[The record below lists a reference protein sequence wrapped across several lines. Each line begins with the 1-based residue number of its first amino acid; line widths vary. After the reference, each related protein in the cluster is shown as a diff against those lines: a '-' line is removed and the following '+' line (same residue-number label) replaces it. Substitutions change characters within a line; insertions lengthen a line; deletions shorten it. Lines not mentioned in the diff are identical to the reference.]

1 MKRLLFALFAIA
13 LLTPFAL
20 QRDGQAQT
28 TPMFTDSSAETVYLQ
43 SASDGSGSGNAITI
57 ISPSV
62 QNGAS
67 SICDIG
73 SARGV
78 GGSGAVTHVTT
89 GGTDL
94 SSSFNSTRIISGG
107 VTMCRTQY
115 TGAASVSTRVAAS
128 LTHIHLAITVRPGAT
143 DPVSDTKNVTIKL
156 VNLDTDKAAL
166 DALYAATGGASWTNN
181 TNWTNEWRSRASWTL
196 TSSGAQSFG
205 GGALGFRVGT
215 YGTPIAIT
223 LWDPGGTHP
232 NSLCVG
238 VPYGPRQIMWFPNI
252 NSYRQRTSNG
262 AACRTGPDRMA
273 GIHVRIT
280 KGTTSFVIAGGVP
293 NSDSNWD
300 RNRDVNGGTLPNVMV
315 SGESFTFEYVSR
327 TQVGDRHGVTV
338 SSGRVTGLALPSNNL
353 RGGPLPDALGE
364 LTALTTLNLSG
375 NAGLDDGPIPAALTS
390 LTALTTLNLG
400 TTGLCSN
407 ASTSAWVAAIATTTV
422 TACAGPTFA
431 TAAASFTQDA
441 SATSAS
447 YAITIGTGNLPG
459 GTDVCSVAEAAENA
473 SAAPA
478 DHDSST
484 GTAIT
489 GFSASVTS
497 ANTCTLSYSG
507 AALTRTAGTREAIS
521 LTLNVG
527 DGLQPAD
534 PDDTIDVTIKLLDL
548 ETDKAALAALFT
560 NTSGSGWTEGWG
572 RTFPFTGAA
581 GASGTGY
588 YSGFFGSVRGG
599 ASTALTANGTAYTLT
614 AVYITSGN
622 AIGAVVVP
630 EGTAS
635 DFDGLNLTI
644 GGTTLAFS
652 DASDSTGF
660 GQRIFSW
667 GTVSPALA
675 ASDLTGSFEAAVWGV
690 GDAGALHG
698 VTVTNNRVTAIELP
712 GNNLFGAL
720 PRASM
725 AELTRLATLDLS
737 GNVDLDGG
745 PTSEIAALTLDQ
757 ISDLVAGSLGMESLT
772 TLDLTG
778 TGICF
783 AKTPASRTA
792 AQIAWL
798 AAIEARSG
806 GSAAVSDCGPRFVR
820 DRITVLFDTNWPAN
834 VGKGWADPDGPPG
847 AGVAPFIGG
856 ALGTPV
862 CPTTGNNGWAVRQAA
877 SPDPDNFVRPGAG
890 TTFVNGFAMSTQAAN
905 SSCHVSYNFGSPQS
919 SYYMAGTRE
928 AISIL
933 LRLNNGVNHLGASDT
948 SVDDDIE
955 ITIRLMHNGTDLA
968 ALQAFYDGA
977 GGASWTTNT
986 NWSGAATTGATLG
999 TTNPWHGVTL
1009 GTSGVNQ
1016 NRVTAL
1022 DLSDNN
1028 LAGASAPALL
1038 GELTRLANL
1047 DLSDNANLA
1056 GPIPAVW
1063 AEMVSMLTIDLRG
1076 TGLCAEATNARVQ
1089 AWLTSVRAKSGSS
1102 VNVPSCEPQFA
1113 EDAVTFALDAGEAG
1127 PTVIGTPAFSPSLV
1141 GGTARCTLDGAV
1153 ANASGDAAM
1162 HATTGTDSSSLFT
1175 VNAST
1180 CAISYTGSGATRTAT
1195 TLEAYS
1201 LTISLDD
1208 GVGDGLLA
1216 DDTIDVTVRL
1226 VDADTDQAALDALYT
1241 ATTGGSWTTA
1251 TCWATACDVVFR
1263 TFPIS
1268 GGDAATRSGY
1278 ASAGATGS
1286 LRSGNGQITL
1296 SGTTYTLYDIQR
1308 RNLDANTPILLSFT
1322 PSGMASHFDGLKIRI
1337 GSVTLELDSA
1347 TESTFALSGGGGR
1360 SFRWSSTALT
1370 RATMMGNFDLEL
1382 LRSDATPPPS
1392 VRHGVTVDA
1401 NGRVTGLNLNNNN
1414 LAGNIP
1420 AELADLT
1427 KLRTLDL
1434 GGNGATL
1441 RLATPGTGL
1450 TGLTALTSLTLTG
1463 SGICEDTMPDDGT
1476 LAMSVRDW
1484 LQGLRGAGATVSV
1497 TDCALGGPQ
1506 FTATSITYLL
1516 DAGADGSGTAIVVG
1530 APAFTAGTIGG
1541 TDACRIGSQLPT
1553 TDDETFVSTGT
1564 DVSLFTI
1571 AVDSTTCALSF
1582 GGAAATSARTA
1593 GTLEGWSVVIEV
1605 HDGVDG
1611 AGVADTSTDSSINV
1625 TVKLVDGNTDREIL
1639 DALYAATSGGSGWT
1653 TTNWVASVAHTFEL
1667 TAGAYF
1673 NTVGTGY
1680 QQANSGSVRSGNPAT
1695 LGGTTITVYD
1705 LLRIH
1710 SSNRLQFRA
1719 RPTAAAASFFG
1730 NSILRIGANDFA
1742 FSAGTRITTN
1752 PADYTVRWSP
1762 APANLFTDGVDFD
1775 AQIIAPAA
1783 ALASRTGVTVTSGR
1797 VTGLAL
1803 PGNNLVGTLPDS
1815 LWQLN
1820 KLATLDLSGNT
1831 GLTGPIP
1838 ATIGELTTLTSL
1850 DLSGGGLSGAIP
1862 AGIGSLTALTAL
1874 DLSDNAL
1881 TGTLEDAGVVSLTA
1895 LTELD
1900 LSGNGLTGAIPS
1912 GISALTSL
1920 TDLDLSDNGLTDG
1933 VPALGALTALTSLD
1947 LSGNAL
1953 SGTLASAGLNSLTAL
1968 TSLNLG
1974 DNALTGSIPTLAAL
1988 AAITSLDLGGN
1999 TGLSGGIPAALGGLT
2014 TLTTLDLGG
2023 SSGLGMSIPVALGS
2037 LTALTTLDLSNTGVT
2052 GGIPTQLETLTALT
2066 TLDLSHNRGLSGNI
2080 PAELA
2085 ALTMLTT
2092 LDLSDT
2098 ALSGEIPAALAALT
2112 ALTTLDLR
2120 DTIVCVLVEAD
2131 LVVVGWLNGL
2141 RDPMRTPPALA
2152 IEVANCDTTG
2162 TNNRGPSFASPT
2174 LVIFLD
2180 AGDDGST
2187 TAVAVATPAIT
2198 EGNVAGAAD
2207 TCTLVTQ
2214 FANASD
2220 ATADFIEPGTSGA
2233 TATTDF
2239 TVNTTTCAITYTGS
2253 GATRTNG
2260 TLEAYSLTI
2269 TLTDGVNDAGSP
2281 DRRADATLRATV
2293 KLLDASTDQ
2302 AALWA
2307 LHQATGGSSW
2317 TANTNWGAA
2326 AGDLPTSS
2334 NAWSGVTLGSTGAD
2348 SGRVTALALS
2358 NNNLVGGPLPG
2369 QLRELSRLTSL
2380 DLSDNDG
2387 ITGAIPAG
2395 LGDLSRLTNLF
2406 LNGNDGLTGRIPGAL
2421 GRLSAV
2427 RTLRLHNNPNLSGP
2441 IPPELGD
2448 MAALRQI
2455 TLYNAGLTGTIP
2467 AELGQL
2473 SMLRSMLLTNNPGLT
2488 GSIPPEMT
2496 ALTTLTNL
2504 GLTET
2509 GVCVDPAA
2517 ETDVETW
2524 LNGFRASP
2532 TGGAFVHTC
2541 NGRAPAFAEAGVSFG
2556 LDAGADGSTTPIA
2569 LAMPAWTGGTFSG
2582 GATTTCRIDSA
2593 VQNPS
2598 ADPDSFATTGTDASS
2613 LFNVADVSSLVDA
2626 TGACVLTYEG
2636 SGATRTAGAL
2646 EAYSVTVAIY
2656 DGVDDG
2662 GAVDTTTS
2670 DATFQVTVKILDG
2683 GTDATALWALYQ
2695 GAGGEGWTA
2704 RTGWT
2709 GSRTIQLTG
2718 AADSGASTIGY
2729 FSGAGGHGS
2738 IRAGTATFT
2747 LSGRTYTLA
2756 GARRDNTPVAIELGI
2771 EPQGTRSHLNGLT
2784 LTIGSTTLNVD
2795 DASESTYTPGVGGRL
2810 FRWTESQISPALAAS
2825 DFTGSFDAVLASPG
2839 VVPALSASWSGV
2851 MLNAAGRATALALA
2865 DNGLRGEIP
2874 AGLGD
2879 LSALTSLDLSGNTGL
2894 RGSLPRDLTRLENL
2908 LTLNLEDTRICS
2920 VRDAEVRTWLDGIRA
2935 KTGGSV
2941 TLGVCPS
2948 GATGP
2953 TSVPVTVSV
2962 ATRGNAP
2969 ADALYNLQ
2977 LACGGT
2983 PFSISL
2989 GAGGSYSAVVSP
3001 AAVCSLSVTDRA
3013 GALST
3018 LGEFT
3023 GRSAGGGISAAVTM
3037 VYAETEPEPEA
3048 NPLLERRLVVG
3059 SAFVRWT
3066 GERATVAEAVA
3077 ALTLRVT
3084 AVHWWDASAQQ
3095 WRSWFPGGE
3104 DLGVNTL
3111 ESFAEGAIYF
3121 VFAEEGDDGVPVA
3134 RPGDALDP
3142 GEAVE
3147 EAAAIARLDRTLV
3160 ADGAA
3165 FVRWQA
3171 GRTSLDRAVD
3181 GLRLNVTAVHGWDA
3195 NAQRWRSWF
3204 PGGAEFGVNTLAAL
3218 DAGGIYFV
3226 FSTEREEEP
3235 EPETPAE
3242 GDDETVAA
3250 PNPQLEGVVAADRS
3264 VFVRWQGEALS
3275 VGRAVAGLTLRV
3287 TLVRMWDAE
3296 RQRWREWIPNGAQF
3310 GLNTLTRFEPGVIYT
3325 IFAEERAEP
3334 DPPAT
3339 TDDDGDAP
3347 ADDDDGDAPATGDGD
3362 APAGDDGDAPA
3373 TDDGDAP
3380 ATGDG
3385 DAPADD
3391 DGDAPATG
3399 DGATPADDDDATPAD
3414 DGDATDAEP
3423 NPQLEAALVAGT
3435 GVFVRWQG
3443 ESTSVAEAVAGLTLR
3458 VTSVRVWDTMAQRWL
3473 EWLPGGAE
3481 FGVNTL
3487 HTLEPNA
3494 IYTIVAEAR

>member
-28 TPMFTDSSAETVYLQ
+28 TPTFTDNSAETWYLQ
-43 SASDGSGSGNAITI
+43 AGSDGSTTAINVGRPTLMNASTA
-57 ISPSV
+57 V
-62 QNGAS
+62 
-67 SICDIG
+67 CEIG

-78 GGSGAVTHVTT
+78 GGTGATTHVTT

-94 SSSFNSTRIISGG
+94 SASFSSTRNRVSNVDGCL
-107 VTMCRTQY
+107 VTY
-115 TGAASVSTRVAAS
+115 TGAASVSARAAAT
-128 LTHIHLAITVRPGAT
+128 LTHIHLALTVGAT
-143 DPVSDTKNVTIKL
+143 AGSANASDTKNVTIKL

-166 DALYAATGGASWTNN
+166 DALYAATGGASWTTS
-181 TNWTNEWRSRASWTL
+181 TNWTGEWRSRVSWTFT
-196 TSSGAQSFG
+196 TSGPQPFG
-205 GGALGFRVGT
+205 SGALGWRSG
-215 YGTPIAIT
+215 GGIGSPIQITP
-223 LWDPGGTHP
+223 WNPGGTHTNP
-232 NSLCVG
+232 LCNGVTYAPSQILWFNNFSL
-238 VPYGPRQIMWFPNI
+238 
-252 NSYRQRTSNG
+252 YRMRTANG
-262 AACRTGPDRMA
+262 GACRAGPDRLA
-273 GIHVRIT
+273 GIFLRLT
-280 KGTTSFVIAGGVP
+280 KGDTSFVMSGGIA
-293 NSDSNWD
+293 NSNGNWD
-300 RNRDVNGGTLPNVMV
+300 RTTDVDGNTMPNIMV
-315 SGESFTFEYVSR
+315 QGESFTADYVSR
-327 TQVGDRHGVTV
+327 IQVGDRHGVTV
-338 SSGRVTGLALPSNNL
+338 SSGRVTGLALPNNNL
-353 RGGPLPDALGE
+353 TGGPLPDALGD

-375 NAGLDDGPIPAALTS
+375 NAGLDDGPIPGALSS
-390 LTALTTLNLG
+390 LEALTTLNLG

-407 ASTSAWVAAIATTTV
+407 NATATWVAAITAKSGSSVTV
-422 TACAGPTFA
+422 TTCAGPTFA
-431 TAAASFTQDA
+431 ATAVSFSQDA

-447 YAITIGTGNLPG
+447 YAVTIAAGNLPS

-484 GTAIT
+484 GTAVM

-497 ANTCTLSYSG
+497 SDTCTLEYSG

-527 DGLQPAD
+527 DGLAPAD
-534 PDDTIDVTIKLLDL
+534 PDDTLDVTIKLLDL
-548 ETDKAALAALFT
+548 ETDKAALAALYA
-560 NTSGSGWTEGWG
+560 NTGGAGWTESWG
-572 RTFPFTGAA
+572 RVFPFTGAA

-614 AVYITSGN
+614 AVYITTGLE
-622 AIGAVVVP
+622 IGAVVVP
-630 EGTAS
+630 EGSSA
-635 DFDGLNLTI
+635 DFAGLNLTI

-652 DASDSTGF
+652 AASESTAF
-660 GQRIFSW
+660 GQRIFNW
-667 GTVSPALA
+667 DTISPALA
-675 ASDLTGSFEAAVWGV
+675 VSDLTGSFEAAVWGV
-690 GDAGALHG
+690 EDPGALHG

-712 GNNLFGAL
+712 DNNLFGAL
-720 PRASM
+720 PRASL
-725 AELTRLATLDLS
+725 AELTQLATLDLS
-737 GNVDLDGG
+737 GNKDLDGG
-745 PTSEIAALTLDQ
+745 PTSELAALSLDD
-757 ISDLVAGSLGMESLT
+757 ISDLVAASLAMESLT
-772 TLDLTG
+772 TLDLTD

-783 AKTPASRTA
+783 HRTNSSRTA
-792 AQIAWL
+792 VQMAWL
-798 AAIEARSG
+798 AAIAARTG
-806 GSAAVSDCGPRFVR
+806 GTAAVGDCQSYFPQDAVTYLLDSGA
-820 DRITVLFDTNWPAN
+820 PASTSISISN
-834 VGKGWADPDGPPG
+834 GIDPT
-847 AGVAPFIGG
+847 APFFRG
-856 ALGTPV
+856 ALGTPT
-862 CPTTGNNGWAVRQAA
+862 CPSSGGASWLRYVNPSADPADFLRSGTGI
-877 SPDPDNFVRPGAG
+877 PGFSLSVSG
-890 TTFVNGFAMSTQAAN
+890 D
-905 SSCHVSYNFGSPQS
+905 SCVVTYSHATPVTWQS
-919 SYYMAGTRE
+919 GTRE
-928 AISIL
+928 ALSIL
-933 LRLNNGVNHLGASDT
+933 LNITDGVNYLGGSDT

-955 ITIRLMHNGTDLA
+955 ITVRLMHNGTDLE

-977 GGASWTTNT
+977 GGASWTTRT
-986 NWSGAATTGATLG
+986 NWSGAATTNAMLG

-1009 GTSGVNQ
+1009 GTSGTDA

-1022 DLSDNN
+1022 DLSANN
-1028 LAGASAPALL
+1028 LASATPPALL
-1038 GELTRLANL
+1038 GELTRLTSL
-1047 DLSDNANLA
+1047 DLSDNPNLR
-1056 GPIPAVW
+1056 GTVPDHWIW
-1063 AEMVSMLTIDLRG
+1063 MKNLLTIDLRG
-1076 TGLCAEATNARVQ
+1076 TGLCAEGGNYRVQ
-1089 AWLTSVRAKSGSS
+1089 GWLTNLRAKAGSS
-1102 VNVPSCEPQFA
+1102 VNVPPCEPRFA
-1113 EDAVTFALDAGEAG
+1113 AEAVTFTLDAGEAG
-1127 PTVIGTPAFSPSLV
+1127 PTVIGTPAFSP
-1141 GGTARCTLDGAV
+1141 GTRAPSAVRCTLDGAV

-1162 HATTGTDSSSLFT
+1162 HATTGTDSASLFS
-1175 VNAST
+1175 VDAST

-1201 LTISLDD
+1201 LTVSIDD

-1216 DDTIDVTVRL
+1216 DDAIAVTVRL
-1226 VDADTDQAALDALYT
+1226 LDADTDQAALDALYT
-1241 ATTGGSWTTA
+1241 ATTGASWTTA
-1251 TCWATACDVVFR
+1251 TCWATACDVAFR
-1263 TFPIS
+1263 TFPIA
-1268 GGDAATRSGY
+1268 GGDQSNRTGY
-1278 ASAGATGS
+1278 ASAGSTGS
-1286 LRSGNGQITL
+1286 LRSGDGAVTL

-1308 RNLDANTPILLSFT
+1308 RNLLPGTPIQLAFT
-1322 PSGMASHFDGLKIRI
+1322 PSGTASHFDGLKIRI
-1337 GSVTLELDSA
+1337 GSVTLNLDDA
-1347 TESTFALSGGGGR
+1347 TESTFSLSGGGGR
-1360 SFRWSSTALT
+1360 TFRWTSTALT
-1370 RATMMGNFDLEL
+1370 RATLMGNFDLEL
-1382 LRSDATPPPS
+1382 LRPDSTPPPS
-1392 VRHGVTVDA
+1392 LRHGVTVDA

-1414 LAGNIP
+1414 LSGDVP
-1420 AELADLT
+1420 PELTDLS

-1434 GGNGATL
+1434 GGNGAAL
-1441 RLATPGTGL
+1441 GLAAPGTGL
-1450 TGLTALTSLTLTG
+1450 IGLTALTSITLTG
-1463 SGICEDTMPDDGT
+1463 SGICENTMPDAGT
-1476 LAMSVRDW
+1476 LAERVRNW
-1484 LQGLRGAGATVSV
+1484 LQGLRGAGATTTV

-1506 FTATSITYLL
+1506 FTAASVTYLL
-1516 DAGADGSGTAIVVG
+1516 DAGADGSSTAIVVG
-1530 APAFTAGTIGG
+1530 TPGFTAGTVGG
-1541 TDACRIGSQLPT
+1541 TDACRIGTQYPT
-1553 TDDETFVSTGT
+1553 TDDETFATTGT
-1564 DVSLFTI
+1564 
-1571 AVDSTTCALSF
+1571 ASTVFSINTSTCALSYT
-1582 GGAAATSARTA
+1582 GAAAASARTA

-1605 HDGVDG
+1605 LDAVDG
-1611 AGVADTSTDSSINV
+1611 AGVANTLTDSSINV
-1625 TVKLVDGNTDREIL
+1625 TVKLVNGDTDQEIL
-1639 DALYAATSGGSGWT
+1639 DALYAAAGGSGWT
-1653 TTNWVASVAHTFEL
+1653 TENWVESIDHTFAL

-1673 NTVGTGY
+1673 NTIGTGY

-1695 LGGTTITVYD
+1695 LGGTEITVYD
-1705 LLRIH
+1705 LLRVH

-1730 NSILRIGANDFA
+1730 NRVLRIGANDFA
-1742 FSAGTRITTN
+1742 FSSGTRVTSN
-1752 PADYTVRWSP
+1752 PADYNVRWSP

-1775 AQIIAPAA
+1775 AQIVTPAA

-1803 PGNNLVGTLPDS
+1803 PANNLTGTLPDS
-1815 LWQLN
+1815 LWELN
-1820 KLATLDLSGNT
+1820 KLTSLDLSGND

-1838 ATIGELTTLTSL
+1838 AAITELTTLTAL
-1850 DLSGGGLSGAIP
+1850 DLGGTGLSGAIP
-1862 AGIGSLTALTAL
+1862 ADIDALTALTSLDLGDAAFTGDVPDLGALTALTAL

-1881 TGTLEDAGVVSLTA
+1881 TGSLADADVV
-1895 LTELD
+1895 
-1900 LSGNGLTGAIPS
+1900 
-1912 GISALTSL
+1912 
-1920 TDLDLSDNGLTDG
+1920 
-1933 VPALGALTALTSLD
+1933 ALTALTSLD
-1947 LSGNAL
+1947 LSGNGLTGDIPAGISALTALTDLDL
-1953 SGTLASAGLNSLTAL
+1953 SGNGLTGNIPAGLNSLTAL

-1999 TGLSGGIPAALGGLT
+1999 TGLSGGIPAALAALT
-2014 TLTTLDLGG
+2014 TLTSLDLGG
-2023 SSGLGMSIPVALGS
+2023 SSGLGMSIPTALET
-2037 LTALTTLDLSNTGVT
+2037 LTALTSLDLSNTGVT
-2052 GGIPTQLETLTALT
+2052 GGIPTQLGALTALT

-2152 IEVANCDTTG
+2152 IEVANCNTTG
-2162 TNNRGPSFASPT
+2162 SNDRGPSFASPT

-2180 AGDDGST
+2180 SGNDGST
-2187 TAVAVATPAIT
+2187 TAVAVATPAIM
-2198 EGNVAGAAD
+2198 EGSVAGAAD

-2220 ATADFIEPGTSGA
+2220 ATADFVEPGTSGA

-2239 TVNTTTCAITYTGS
+2239 TVDTTSCAITYTGS
-2253 GATRTNG
+2253 GATRAAG

-2269 TLTDGVNDAGSP
+2269 TLTDGVNDAGDP
-2281 DRRADATLRATV
+2281 DRRPDATLKATV

-2334 NAWSGVTLGSTGAD
+2334 NAWSGVTLGTSGAD

-2380 DLSDNDG
+2380 DLSENDG
-2387 ITGAIPAG
+2387 ITGAIPAE

-2406 LNGNDGLTGRIPGAL
+2406 LNGNDGITGRIPGAL

-2455 TLYNAGLTGTIP
+2455 TLYNAGLTGTLP

-2473 SMLRSMLLTNNPGLT
+2473 SALQSMLLTNNPGLT
-2488 GSIPPEMT
+2488 GSIPTEMT
-2496 ALTTLTNL
+2496 ALTALRTL
-2504 GLTET
+2504 GLGET

-2524 LNGFRASP
+2524 LNAIRAMA
-2532 TGGAFVHTC
+2532 GGSATLATC
-2541 NGRAPAFAEAGVSFG
+2541 NGRAPAFAEAGVTFG

-2569 LAMPAWTGGTFSG
+2569 LAMPSWTAGTLSG

-2593 VQNPS
+2593 VENPS
-2598 ADPDSFATTGTDASS
+2598 ADPASFATSGTDASG
-2613 LFNVADVSSLVDA
+2613 LFSVSA
-2626 TGACVLTYEG
+2626 GAGDSCALTYTG
-2636 SGATRTAGAL
+2636 GASASVRTAGTL
-2646 EAYSVTVAIY
+2646 EAYSVAVAIH
-2656 DGVDDG
+2656 DGVDDS
-2662 GAVDTTTS
+2662 GALDTTTS
-2670 DATFQVTVKILDG
+2670 DATFRVTVKILDG

-2695 GAGGEGWTA
+2695 GAGGDGWTA

-2718 AADSGASTIGY
+2718 AADSGASTTGY
-2729 FSGAGGHGS
+2729 FSGASGHGS

-2747 LSGRTYTLA
+2747 LSGATYTLS
-2756 GARRDNTPVAIELGI
+2756 GVRRDNTPVAIELGI

-2795 DASESTYTPGVGGRL
+2795 DASEVTYTIGAGGRL
-2810 FRWTESQISPALAAS
+2810 FRWTVISPALAAS

-2851 MLNAAGRATALALA
+2851 TLNAAGRATALALA

-2879 LSALTSLDLSGNTGL
+2879 LSALTSIDLSGNRQL

-2920 VRDAEVRTWLDGIRA
+2920 VRDAQVRTWLDGIRA

-3001 AAVCSLSVTDRA
+3001 AAVCSLSVTDRG

-3018 LGEFT
+3018 LGEFA

-3037 VYAETEPEPEA
+3037 VYAETEPEPEP

-3242 GDDETVAA
+3242 GETVA

-3275 VGRAVAGLTLRV
+3275 VSSAVAGLTLRV

-3296 RQRWREWIPNGAQF
+3296 RQRWREWIPNGGQF

-3325 IFAEERAEP
+3325 IFAEERAADP
-3334 DPPAT
+3334 DPPAA
-3339 TDDDGDAP
+3339 TDGDGDGDAP
-3347 ADDDDGDAPATGDGD
+3347 ADDDGDTPADDDGDAPATGDGD
-3362 APAGDDGDAPA
+3362 APA
-3373 TDDGDAP
+3373 
-3380 ATGDG
+3380 TGDG
-3385 DAPADD
+3385 DA
-3391 DGDAPATG
+3391 
-3399 DGATPADDDDATPAD
+3399 PAD

-3458 VTSVRVWDTMAQRWL
+3458 VTSVRVWDTMTQRWL
-3473 EWLPGGAE
+3473 EWLPGGAAY
-3481 FGVNTL
+3481 GVNTL
-3487 HTLEPNA
+3487 RTLEPGT
-3494 IYTIVAEAR
+3494 IYTFVAEAR

>member
-20 QRDGQAQT
+20 QRDGRTQT
-28 TPMFTDSSAETVYLQ
+28 APSFTTDTAHYALV
-43 SASDGSGSGNAITI
+43 AGADGSSTPITVGRPTLQNAMAGH
-57 ISPSV
+57 SC
-62 QNGAS
+62 AL
-67 SICDIG
+67 G
-73 SARGV
+73 SARGT
-78 GGSGAVTHVTT
+78 GNDTFTTT
-89 GGTDL
+89 GGSAVTG
-94 SSSFNSTRIISGG
+94 FTISHTIASNVRG
-107 VTMCRTQY
+107 CLIQY
-115 TGAASVSTRVAAS
+115 TGSGLSRTNARAYV
-128 LTHIHLAITVRPGAT
+128 HLAITIDSDANA
-143 DPVSDTKNVTIKL
+143 PVDDTVNVTVAL
-156 VNLDTDKAAL
+156 VNAASDRAAL
-166 DALYAATGGASWTNN
+166 VDLHTNAGGSAWTTS
-181 TNWTNEWRSRASWTL
+181 TNWIEISRVRYLVAGTSL
-196 TSSGAQSFG
+196 TEGSGNRYG
-205 GGALGFRVGT
+205 YNGGT
-215 YGTPIAIT
+215 YGSASGSFQRAF
-223 LWDPGGTHP
+223 GGLLGT
-232 NSLCVG
+232 VT
-238 VPYGPRQIMWFPNI
+238 YGPRAFEVRRDGRVRFRLQQVVGSWSGWRAVFGPCDPLTASGTCSTARSGLITHSVDLGPGANRYFMTATTTTTPTLSEWQTLMNGDFQIEVFE
-252 NSYRQRTSNG
+252 TSALG
-262 AACRTGPDRMA
+262 ST
-273 GIHVRIT
+273 
-280 KGTTSFVIAGGVP
+280 
-293 NSDSNWD
+293 W
-300 RNRDVNGGTLPNVMV
+300 
-315 SGESFTFEYVSR
+315 
-327 TQVGDRHGVTV
+327 HGVTV
-338 SSGRVTGLALPSNNL
+338 GSSGADNGRVTALDLSSNNV
-353 RGGPLPDALGE
+353 
-364 LTALTTLNLSG
+364 
-375 NAGLDDGPIPAALTS
+375 AGSPPAALGNLNRLTS
-390 LTALTTLNLG
+390 LNLNGNPNLIGAIPEAWTRLTNLTTLNLG
-400 TTGLCSN
+400 GTGLCG
-407 ASTSAWVAAIATTTV
+407 ARTTV
-422 TACAGPTFA
+422 VENWLDAIRGRTGGSVTLPSCEGSFGEDATLEYLDAG
-431 TAAASFTQDA
+431 
-441 SATSAS
+441 ATSAS
-447 YAITIGTGNLPG
+447 IALRFRPSPATGASDSCAM
-459 GTDVCSVAEAAENA
+459 TAAAENA
-473 SAAPA
+473 SADPA

-484 GTAIT
+484 GTAVT
-489 GFSASVTS
+489 GFSANVTTAGTAGVTGS
-497 ANTCTLSYSG
+497 GVCTLSYSG
-507 AALTRTAGTREAIS
+507 AALTRAAGTREAIS
-521 LTLNVG
+521 VTVTLSDSLG
-527 DGLQPAD
+527 TD
-534 PDDTIDVTIKLLDL
+534 PDDTINVTLKLLDI

-560 NTSGSGWTEGWG
+560 NTGGSGWTEGWG

-630 EGTAS
+630 EGTGS
-635 DFDGLNLTI
+635 DFDGLNLTV
-644 GGTTLAFS
+644 GATTLAFS
-652 DASDSTGF
+652 AASESTAF

-667 GTVSPALA
+667 SAGMVSPALA
-675 ASDLTGSFEAAVWGV
+675 ASDLTGSFEAAVWSI

-698 VTVTNNRVTAIELP
+698 VTVTNNRVTAIQLP
-712 GNNLFGAL
+712 DNNLFGAL
-720 PRASM
+720 PRAAMS
-725 AELTRLATLDLS
+725 ELSRLATLDLS

-745 PTSEIAALTLDQ
+745 TTAEIGALTLDD
-757 ISDLVAGSLGMESLT
+757 ISDLVAASLAMESLT

-806 GSAAVSDCGPRFVR
+806 GTAAVSDCGPRFAR
-820 DRITVLFDTNWPAN
+820 DRITFLFDTNWPVN
-834 VGKGWADPDGPPG
+834 VGKGWRDPDGPPG

-862 CPTTGNNGWAVRQAA
+862 CPASGGNGWAVRQAA

-890 TTFVNGFAMSTQAAN
+890 TTFVQGFSISTQAAN
-905 SSCHVSYNFGSPQS
+905 SSCHISFNFGQQTA
-919 SYYMAGTRE
+919 SYVAGTRE
-928 AISIL
+928 AISVL
-933 LRLNNGVNHLGASDT
+933 LRLNNGVNHLGTADT

-1016 NRVTAL
+1016 NRVTGL
-1022 DLSDNN
+1022 DLSGNN

-1047 DLSDNANLA
+1047 DLSGNANLRGA
-1056 GPIPAVW
+1056 IPAVW
-1063 AEMVSMLTIDLRG
+1063 AEMVSMLTIDLSG

-1127 PTVIGTPAFSPSLV
+1127 PTVIGTPAFSPSRV

-1153 ANASGDAAM
+1153 ANASGDPAM
-1162 HATTGTDSSSLFT
+1162 HATTGTDSASLFT

-1201 LTISLDD
+1201 LTVSLDD

-1216 DDTIDVTVRL
+1216 DDTIAVTVRIL
-1226 VDADTDQAALDALYT
+1226 DADTDQAALDALYT
-1241 ATTGGSWTTA
+1241 ATTGASWTTA
-1251 TCWATACDVVFR
+1251 TCWATACDVAFR

-1278 ASAGATGS
+1278 ASAGSTGS

-1308 RNLDANTPILLSFT
+1308 RNLELNSPIQLAFT
-1322 PSGMASHFDGLKIRI
+1322 PSGTASHFDGLKIRI

-1347 TESTFALSGGGGR
+1347 TESTFSLSGGGGR
-1360 SFRWSSTALT
+1360 SFRWTSTALT
-1370 RATMMGNFDLEL
+1370 RAAMAGNFDLEL

-1450 TGLTALTSLTLTG
+1450 TGLTRLTSLTLTG

-1506 FTATSITYLL
+1506 FTAASITYLL
-1516 DAGADGSGTAIVVG
+1516 DAGSDGSGTAIVVG

-1553 TDDETFVSTGT
+1553 GDDETFVTTGT
-1564 DVSLFTI
+1564 DATLFTI

-1673 NTVGTGY
+1673 GTVGTGY
-1680 QQANSGSVRSGNPAT
+1680 QQANSGSVRSGTPAT
-1695 LGGTTITVYD
+1695 LGGTSITLYD
-1705 LLRIH
+1705 LLQVN
-1710 SSNRLQFRA
+1710 SNRRLTFRA
-1719 RPTAAAASFFG
+1719 RPTAAALSFFG
-1730 NSILRIGANDFA
+1730 NSILRIGSNDFA
-1742 FSAGTRITTN
+1742 FSAGTRVTTN
-1752 PADYTVRWSP
+1752 PADYTVNWAN
-1762 APANLFTDGVDFD
+1762 APANLFTDGQDFD
-1775 AQIIAPAA
+1775 AQIVAPAA

-1820 KLATLDLSGNT
+1820 KLTSLDLSGNT

-1850 DLSGGGLSGAIP
+1850 DLSGGSLSGAVP

-1933 VPALGALTALTSLD
+1933 VPALGALTALTDLD

-2112 ALTTLDLR
+2112 NLTTLDLR

-2141 RDPMRTPPALA
+2141 RMPTPAPPTPPT

-2187 TAVAVATPAIT
+2187 TAVAVATPAIM

-2239 TVNTTTCAITYTGS
+2239 AVDTTSCAITYTGS
-2253 GATRTNG
+2253 GATRADG

-2281 DRRADATLRATV
+2281 DRRPDATLRATV

-2326 AGDLPTSS
+2326 VGDLPTSS
-2334 NAWSGVTLGSTGAD
+2334 NAWSGVTLGSSGAD

-2488 GSIPPEMT
+2488 GSIPTEMT

-2524 LNGFRASP
+2524 LNSFRASS

-2541 NGRAPAFAEAGVSFG
+2541 NGRAPSFAEAGVTFG

-2598 ADPDSFATTGTDASS
+2598 ADPDSFATSGTDASS

-2636 SGATRTAGAL
+2636 SGATRTAGTL

-2670 DATFQVTVKILDG
+2670 DATFRVTVKILDG
-2683 GTDATALWALYQ
+2683 GTDAVALSALYR

-2704 RTGWT
+2704 RTGWAP
-2709 GSRTIQLTG
+2709 SRTIQLTG
-2718 AADSGASTIGY
+2718 AADSGASTTGY
-2729 FSGAGGHGS
+2729 FSGASGHGS

-2747 LSGRTYTLA
+2747 LSGATYTLA
-2756 GARRDNTPVAIELGI
+2756 GLRRDNTPVAIELAI

-2795 DASESTYTPGVGGRL
+2795 DASEITYTIGAGGRL
-2810 FRWTESQISPALAAS
+2810 FRWTTISPALAAAA
-2825 DFTGSFDAVLASPG
+2825 FTGSFDAVLASPG

-2851 MLNAAGRATALALA
+2851 TLNAAGRATALALA

-2874 AGLGD
+2874 VGLGD
-2879 LSALTSLDLSGNTGL
+2879 LSALTSLDLSGNRQL
-2894 RGSLPRDLTRLENL
+2894 RGSLPRDLTRLANL
-2908 LTLNLEDTRICS
+2908 LTLNLEDTGICS

-2941 TLGVCPS
+2941 TLGVCPT
-2948 GATGP
+2948 ATGP

-2962 ATRGNAP
+2962 AATGAAP
-2969 ADALYNLQ
+2969 AGARYNLQ
-2977 LACGGT
+2977 LSCGGT
-2983 PFSISL
+2983 PFTISL
-2989 GAGGSYSAVVSP
+2989 AAGGSYSTVVSP
-3001 AAVCSLSVTDRA
+3001 LAVCSLSVTDRA

-3023 GRSAGGGISAAVTM
+3023 GRAAGGGINAAVTM
-3037 VYAETEPEPEA
+3037 VHEEVEPEPEP

-3059 SAFVRWT
+3059 STFVRWT
-3066 GERATVAEAVA
+3066 GERTTVAEAVA

-3104 DLGVNTL
+3104 ALGVNTL
-3111 ESFAEGAIYF
+3111 EAFTANDIFF
-3121 VFAEEGDDGVPVA
+3121 VYAEEGDDGVPVV

-3142 GEAVE
+3142 GEAME

-3165 FVRWQA
+3165 FVRWQG
-3171 GRTSLDRAVD
+3171 GRTSLDRALD

-3195 NAQRWRSWF
+3195 DAQRWRSWF
-3204 PGGAEFGVNTLAAL
+3204 PGGAAFGVNTLDAL
-3218 DAGGIYFV
+3218 ATGGIYFV
-3226 FSTEREEEP
+3226 FSTEREGEP

-3242 GDDETVAA
+3242 GEDETPAVA
-3250 PNPQLEGVVAADRS
+3250 PNPQLEGTLVAGRS
-3264 VFVRWQGEALS
+3264 VFVRWDGEALS
-3275 VGRAVAGLTLRV
+3275 VSSAVAGLTLRV
-3287 TLVRMWDAE
+3287 TLVRMWDAG

-3310 GLNTLTRFEPGVIYT
+3310 GLNTLTQFEPGVIYT
-3325 IFAEERAEP
+3325 IFAEERAAP

-3347 ADDDDGDAPATGDGD
+3347 ADDDGD
-3362 APAGDDGDAPA
+3362 DAPA
-3373 TDDGDAP
+3373 TDDDGDTP
-3380 ATGDG
+3380 AADDDG

-3391 DGDAPATG
+3391 DGDAPADDDG
-3399 DGATPADDDDATPAD
+3399 DAPADDDGDAPAD
-3414 DGDATDAEP
+3414 DGSTDAEP
-3423 NPQLEAALVAGT
+3423 NPQLEAALVAGS

-3458 VTSVRVWDTMAQRWL
+3458 VTLVRVWDVMAQRWL

-3481 FGVNTL
+3481 YGVNTL
-3487 HTLEPNA
+3487 HTLEPGA